1 MRGPATGPGSR
12 PIGLRG
18 LQQHDAGGRRL
29 PLSYE
34 AWFIRQRRETRWTF
48 LTGHGHAL
56 IVVTRDPNVRLREI
70 AADLGVTER
79 TAQTIVNDLV
89 DAGYVART
97 RVGNRS
103 RYEVRMER
111 PFRHPVERDHAV
123 GELLSVLVSDAAAG
137 DEPAG

>member
-1 MRGPATGPGSR
+1 MV
-12 PIGLRG
+12 
-18 LQQHDAGGRRL
+18 HK
-29 PLSYE
+29 
-34 AWFIRQRRETRWTF
+34 QRRGTRWTF

-56 IVVTRDPNVRLREI
+56 IVITRNPNIRLREI
-70 AADLGVTER
+70 AVELGVTER

-111 PFRHPVERDHAV
+111 PSAIRS
-123 GELLSVLVSDAAAG
+123 SVTTRWASC
-137 DEPAG
+137 

>member
-1 MRGPATGPGSR
+1 MVHEEGRG
-12 PIGLRG
+12 
-18 LQQHDAGGRRL
+18 
-29 PLSYE
+29 
-34 AWFIRQRRETRWTF
+34 TRWTF
-48 LTGHGHAL
+48 LTGHGHGL
-56 IVVTRDPNVRLREI
+56 IVITRNPNIRLREI
-70 AADLGVTER
+70 AAELGVTER

-123 GELLSVLVSDAAAG
+123 GELLSVLAADPRRIQGPSD
-137 DEPAG
+137 D